1 MAPTLSMTSP
11 SSAHRDLAMN
21 RLPLYPRMSS
31 KNCNPPRAMTF
42 VTNWPKI
49 VVQLIVLGAVMLNP
63 NALVTIVKNYEMP
76 RTMFGRAGRGAKCG
90 GE

>member
-1 MAPTLSMTSP
+1 
-11 SSAHRDLAMN
+11 
-21 RLPLYPRMSS
+21 
-31 KNCNPPRAMTF
+31 MTF